1 MLRSLFSGVT
11 GLRTNQT
18 MMDVVGNNIANVNT
32 VGFKSSQTVFEDTL
46 SQLVQGAG
54 APQPTQGLGGTN
66 PAQVGLGVKLAG
78 ISTNFAQGAAQ
89 LTGRS
94 TDMMIQG
101 DGFFLV
107 NSGGQTLYTRA
118 GAFSIDGSGQLV
130 TPNGAVVQGWQGVAG
145 VLNTNASPSGIKIPA
160 GVQLPPKQTANVALG
175 GNLPA
180 GATVGTNV
188 VASITA
194 YDSQG
199 VQHAMTYSFTNTGA
213 NAWNLVVTDG
223 TGAPS
228 APIALAFNASGAMT
242 TPASPFTATYNF
254 NGGTNNVKM
263 DLSGI
268 TQYGGAG
275 TASALS
281 QDGSAAGGLQTFAI
295 SPDGTVVGVFSNGL
309 RQPLAQ
315 ISLATFNNPPG
326 LEKVG
331 DSMYRASVNS
341 GAAQL
346 GVAGTGGRGSLAGG
360 ALEMSNVDLAAE
372 FTNLI
377 ISQRALQASSKVI
390 TASDEVLQDLVN
402 LKR

>member
-1 MLRSLFSGVT
+1 MLRSLFAGIT
-11 GLRTNQT
+11 GLRSNQT

-54 APQPTQGLGGTN
+54 APQGAQGGSN

-78 ISTNFAQGAAQ
+78 ITTNFAQGAAQ

-107 NSGGQTLYTRA
+107 KNGGETLYSRA
-118 GAFSIDGSGQLV
+118 GAFSLDGSGQLV
-130 TPNGAVVQGWQGVAG
+130 TPEGAVVQGWAG
-145 VLNTNASPSGIKIPA
+145 VNGVINANGSPNGVKIPI
-160 GVQLPPKQTANVALG
+160 GVQLPPKPTANVKLG

-180 GATVGTNV
+180 GVAVGTNV
-188 VASITA
+188 VASITT
-194 YDSQG
+194 YDTQG
-199 VQHAMTYSFTNTGA
+199 TQHSMTYSFTNTAA
-213 NAWNLVVTDG
+213 NSWNLVVTDG
-223 TGAPS
+223 TNPPSAPS
-228 APIALAFNASGAMT
+228 ALVFNASGQLT
-242 TPASPFTATYNF
+242 SASSVTI
-254 NGGTNNVKM
+254 GGVAL
-263 DLSGI
+263 DLSGL
-268 TQYGGAG
+268 TQFGGAG

-281 QDGSAAGGLQTFAI
+281 QDGTAAGSLQTFSI
-295 SPDGTVVGVFSNGL
+295 SPDGTLVGVFSNGL
-309 RQPLAQ
+309 KQSLAQ

-331 DSMYRASVNS
+331 GSMYRSSVNS
-341 GAAQL
+341 GAPQL
-346 GVAGTGGRGSLAGG
+346 GVAGNGGRGMLAGG
-360 ALEMSNVDLAAE
+360 VLEMSNVDLAAE

>member
-1 MLRSLFSGVT
+1 MLRSLFAGIT
-11 GLRTNQT
+11 GLRSNQT

-54 APQPTQGLGGTN
+54 APQASSGGTN

-94 TDMMIQG
+94 TDMMVQG

-107 NSGGQTLYTRA
+107 RNGSELLYTRA
-118 GAFSIDGSGQLV
+118 GSFSLDGSGQMV
-130 TPNGAVVQGWQGVAG
+130 TPDGAVVQGWAG
-145 VLNTNASPSGIKIPA
+145 VNGVINTNGSPGAVKIPT
-160 GVQLPPKQTANVALG
+160 GIQLPPAQTANMSLG

-180 GATVGTNV
+180 GAAVGTNV

-194 YDSQG
+194 YDAQG
-199 VQHAMTYSFTNTGA
+199 VQHSMTYSFTNTAA

-223 TGAPS
+223 TGTPS
-228 APIALAFNASGAMT
+228 APIALAFNSSGALT
-242 TPASPFTATYNF
+242 TPATPFTATYSF
-254 NGGTNNVKM
+254 AGGTNNVTM
-263 DLSGI
+263 NLAQM
-268 TQYGGAG
+268 TQFGGAA

-281 QDGSAAGGLQTFAI
+281 QDGSAVGGLQTFSI

-315 ISLATFNNPPG
+315 IALATFNNPPG

-331 DSMYRASVNS
+331 DSMYRGSVNS
-341 GAAQL
+341 GVARL
-346 GVAGTGGRGSLAGG
+346 GVAGTGGRGTLAGG
-360 ALEMSNVDLAAE
+360 VLEMSNVDLAAE

>member
-1 MLRSLFSGVT
+1 MLRSLFAGIT
-11 GLRTNQT
+11 GLRSNQT

-54 APQPTQGLGGTN
+54 APQGTQGGTN

-78 ISTNFAQGAAQ
+78 ITTNFAQGAAQ

-107 NSGGQTLYTRA
+107 KNAGETLYSRA
-118 GAFSIDGSGQLV
+118 GAFSLDGSGQLV
-130 TPNGAVVQGWQGVAG
+130 TPEGAVVQGWAG
-145 VLNTNASPSGIKIPA
+145 VNGVINANGSPSGVKIPI
-160 GVQLPPKQTANVALG
+160 GVQLAPKPTANVKLG

-180 GATVGTNV
+180 GAAVGANV
-188 VASITA
+188 VASITT
-194 YDSQG
+194 YDTQG
-199 VQHAMTYSFTNTGA
+199 TQHSMTYSFTNTAA
-213 NAWNLVVTDG
+213 NSWNLVVTDG
-223 TGAPS
+223 ANPPSAPS
-228 APIALAFNASGAMT
+228 ALVFNASGQLT
-242 TPASPFTATYNF
+242 SASSVTI
-254 NGGTNNVKM
+254 GGVAL
-263 DLSGI
+263 DLSGL
-268 TQYGGAG
+268 TQFGGAG

-281 QDGSAAGGLQTFAI
+281 QDGTAAGSLQTFSI
-295 SPDGTVVGVFSNGL
+295 SPDGTLVGVFSNGL
-309 RQPLAQ
+309 KQSLAQ

-331 DSMYRASVNS
+331 GSMYRSSVNS
-341 GAAQL
+341 GAPQL
-346 GVAGTGGRGSLAGG
+346 GVAGNGGRGMLAGG
-360 ALEMSNVDLAAE
+360 VLEMSNVDLAAE

>member
-1 MLRSLFSGVT
+1 MLRSLFSGIT
-11 GLRTNQT
+11 GLRSNQT
-18 MMDVVGNNIANVNT
+18 MLDVVGNNIANVNT

-46 SQLVQGAG
+46 SQMIQGAG
-54 APQPTQGLGGTN
+54 APQASQGGTN

-94 TDMMIQG
+94 TDMMVQG

-107 NSGGQTLYTRA
+107 KNGGELLYTRA
-118 GAFSIDGSGQLV
+118 GSFSLDGSGQMV
-130 TPNGAVVQGWQGVAG
+130 TPDGSVVQGWPGVAG
-145 VLNTNASPSGIKIPA
+145 VINTNASPSGVKIPT
-160 GVQLPPKQTANVALG
+160 GIQLPPTVTANVVLG

-194 YDSQG
+194 YDAQG
-199 VQHAMTYSFTNTGA
+199 VQHLMTYSFTNTAANTWSMAVKDGA
-213 NAWNLVVTDG
+213 TAIVPVPASLTFSA
-223 TGAPS
+223 TGV
-228 APIALAFNASGAMT
+228 LT
-242 TPASPFTATYNF
+242 VPASPFTAAYPFAAGSTTISLA
-254 NGGTNNVKM
+254 GM
-263 DLSGI
+263 
-268 TQYGGAG
+268 TQFGGAA

-281 QDGSAAGGLQTFAI
+281 QDGSAVGGLQTFSI

-331 DSMYRASVNS
+331 DSMYRGSVNS
-341 GAAQL
+341 GSAQL

-360 ALEMSNVDLAAE
+360 VLEMSNVDLAAE

>member
-1 MLRSLFSGVT
+1 MLRSLFSGIT
-11 GLRTNQT
+11 GLRSNQT
-18 MMDVVGNNIANVNT
+18 MLDVVGNNIANVNT

-46 SQLVQGAG
+46 SQMIQGAG
-54 APQPTQGLGGTN
+54 APQATQGGTN

-94 TDMMIQG
+94 TDMMVQG

-107 NSGGQTLYTRA
+107 KNGGELLYTRA
-118 GAFSIDGSGQLV
+118 GSFSLDGSGQMV
-130 TPNGAVVQGWQGVAG
+130 TPDGSVVQGWPGVAG
-145 VLNTNASPSGIKIPA
+145 VINTNASPSGVKIPT
-160 GVQLPPKQTANVALG
+160 GIQLPPTQTASVTLG

-180 GATVGTNV
+180 GAAVATNV

-194 YDSQG
+194 YDAQG
-199 VQHAMTYSFTNTGA
+199 VQHLMTYSFTNTAANTWSLAIKDGA
-213 NAWNLVVTDG
+213 TAIV
-223 TGAPS
+223 P
-228 APIALAFNASGAMT
+228 
-242 TPASPFTATYNF
+242 TPASLVFNSSGQLTSPAAPFTATYSF
-254 NGGTNNVKM
+254 AGGTSNVTV
-263 DLSGI
+263 DLSAM
-268 TQYGGAG
+268 TQFGGAS

-281 QDGSAAGGLQTFAI
+281 QDGSAVGGLQTFSI

-331 DSMYRASVNS
+331 DSMYRGSVNS

-360 ALEMSNVDLAAE
+360 VLEMSNVDLAAE